1 MMIVWTST
9 AYNQQQ
15 WTGFVAG
22 GVSVNA
28 NTDDGG
34 AVPTPV
40 KRRQRSIPALL
51 NKLRRRGP
59 RWRPKP

>member
-34 AVPTPV
+34 AVASTG
-40 KRRQRSIPALL
+40 KRREYRIPAIL
-51 NKLRRRGP
+51 NKFKRRGP
-59 RWRPKP
+59 RRRATK